1 MGVRLILLG
10 APGAGKGTQA
20 AQISKRLGIPT
31 ISTGNIL
38 RQAIKD
44 GTDVGLQVKSLMDAG
59 KFAPDD
65 LIMQILSER
74 LAQSDCQQGYILDG
88 VPRTLAQAEALTKA
102 GIEFDHVVSLEV
114 ADKDIEERM
123 AGRRACPGCGATYH
137 IETLPPKQEGI
148 CDECGG
154 PLYQRKDD
162 NRETLEKRLESYRI
176 ETEPVLE
183 HYRKLNLVHDVN
195 ASQSIE
201 KVWFDIE
208 RVIDNYLYEQKHKE
222 DK

>member
-148 CDECGG
+148 CDSCGG
-154 PLYQRKDD
+154 ALVLRTDD
-162 NRETLEKRLESYRI
+162 APETVRHRLEVYHAQ
-176 ETEPVLE
+176 TEPLKDYYGKRGLLREVAG
-183 HYRKLNLVHDVN
+183 NGDID
-195 ASQSIE
+195 SITAAVME
-201 KVWFDIE
+201 AMG
-208 RVIDNYLYEQKHKE
+208 L
-222 DK
+222 

>member
-1 MGVRLILLG
+1 MGFKLILLG

-20 AQISKRLGIPT
+20 AELSKRLSIPT

-44 GTDVGLQVKSLMDAG
+44 GTEVGLQVKSLLDAG

-102 GIEFDHVVSLEV
+102 GIEFDHVISLEV
-114 ADKDIEERM
+114 ADEDIQERM
-123 AGRRACPGCGATYH
+123 GGRRACTACGATYH
-137 IETLPPKQEGI
+137 VKTMPPKQEGV
-148 CDECGG
+148 CDSCGG
-154 PLYQRKDD
+154 ALVLRTDD
-162 NRETLEKRLESYRI
+162 APETVRNRLEVYHAQ
-176 ETEPVLE
+176 TEPLKDYYGKRGLLREVPGSG
-183 HYRKLNLVHDVN
+183 DIDGIT
-195 ASQSIE
+195 A
-201 KVWFDIE
+201 KVME
-208 RVIDNYLYEQKHKE
+208 AMGL
-222 DK
+222 

>member
-1 MGVRLILLG
+1 MGVKLILLG

-20 AQISKRLGIPT
+20 AEISKRLGIPT

-88 VPRTLAQAEALTKA
+88 VPRTLAQAEALAKA

-123 AGRRACPGCGATYH
+123 TGRRACPDCGATYH
-137 IETLPPKQEGI
+137 VKTLPPKQEGI
-148 CDECGG
+148 CDSCGG
-154 PLYQRKDD
+154 ALVLRTDD
-162 NRETLEKRLESYRI
+162 APETVRHRLEVYHAQ
-176 ETEPVLE
+176 TEPLKDYYGKRGLLREVAG
-183 HYRKLNLVHDVN
+183 NGDIG
-195 ASQSIE
+195 SITAAVME
-201 KVWFDIE
+201 AMG
-208 RVIDNYLYEQKHKE
+208 L
-222 DK
+222 

>member
-1 MGVRLILLG
+1 MGVKLILLG

-20 AQISKRLGIPT
+20 AELSKRLSIPT

-44 GTDVGLQVKSLMDAG
+44 GTEVGLQVKSLMDAG

-88 VPRTLAQAEALTKA
+88 VPRTLAQAEALDQA
-102 GIEFDHVVSLEV
+102 GIAFDHVVSLEV

-123 AGRRACPGCGATYH
+123 AGRRTCPGCGATYH
-137 IETLPPKQEGI
+137 IKTLPPKQEGI
-148 CDECGG
+148 CDSCGG
-154 PLYQRKDD
+154 ALVLRADD
-162 NRETLEKRLESYRI
+162 APETVRHRLEVYHAQ
-176 ETEPVLE
+176 TEPLKDYYGKRGLLREVSG
-183 HYRKLNLVHDVN
+183 NGDIDGIT
-195 ASQSIE
+195 A
-201 KVWFDIE
+201 KVME
-208 RVIDNYLYEQKHKE
+208 AMGL
-222 DK
+222 

>member
-1 MGVRLILLG
+1 MGVKLILLG

-20 AQISKRLGIPT
+20 AELSKRLSIPT

-44 GTDVGLQVKSLMDAG
+44 GTEVGLQVKSLMDAG

-88 VPRTLAQAEALTKA
+88 VPRTLAQAEALDQA
-102 GIEFDHVVSLEV
+102 GIAFDHVVSLEV

-123 AGRRACPGCGATYH
+123 AGRRTYH
-137 IETLPPKQEGI
+137 IKTLPPKQEGI
-148 CDECGG
+148 CDSCGG
-154 PLYQRKDD
+154 ALVLRADD
-162 NRETLEKRLESYRI
+162 APETVRHRLEVYHAQ
-176 ETEPVLE
+176 TEPLKDYYGKRGLLREVAG
-183 HYRKLNLVHDVN
+183 NG
-195 ASQSIE
+195 
-201 KVWFDIE
+201 DIDGITAAVME
-208 RVIDNYLYEQKHKE
+208 AMGL
-222 DK
+222 

>member
-1 MGVRLILLG
+1 MGFKLILLG

-20 AQISKRLGIPT
+20 AELSKRLSIPT

-44 GTDVGLQVKSLMDAG
+44 GTEVGLQVKSLLDAG

-102 GIEFDHVVSLEV
+102 GIEFDHVISLEV
-114 ADKDIEERM
+114 ADEDIQERM
-123 AGRRACPGCGATYH
+123 SGRRACTACGATYH
-137 IETLPPKQEGI
+137 VKTMPPKQEGV
-148 CDECGG
+148 CDSCGG
-154 PLYQRKDD
+154 ALVLRTDD
-162 NRETLEKRLESYRI
+162 APETVRNRLEVYHAQ
-176 ETEPVLE
+176 TEPLKDYYGKRGLLREVPG
-183 HYRKLNLVHDVN
+183 NGDIDGIT
-195 ASQSIE
+195 A
-201 KVWFDIE
+201 KVME
-208 RVIDNYLYEQKHKE
+208 AMGL
-222 DK
+222 